1 MHKFVT
7 ITPNHQGRTKMLQ
20 THIVKLATTSSP
32 RAEAS
37 KPAQVD
43 KGDKATKVKT
53 IASDKVNVKEETHV
67 SQASTVQHPITS
79 SKATIINVFTDG
91 SCIQSSKNKH
101 NRPAGYACVF
111 PEYPSF
117 NFAAKL
123 EGKEKT
129 NNRAEYT
136 ACIMALKIAN
146 KIDPT
151 YSSILYVHTDSE
163 LMINSLTKWVPGWK
177 SKGWKKADGSP
188 VKNVDLLKVLDEQL
202 KQRMVVFKHV
212 RAHTGKT
219 DWSSIHNDLADRMA
233 KKAALSP

>member
-7 ITPNHQGRTKMLQ
+7 ITPNSQGRTKMLQ
-20 THIVKLATTSSP
+20 TQIVKLTTTSA

-37 KPAQVD
+37 KMPHKETDNKD
-43 KGDKATKVKT
+43 KNNEKDKEKATEKVKET
-53 IASDKVNVKEETHV
+53 QPLLPKAS
-67 SQASTVQHPITS
+67 
-79 SKATIINVFTDG
+79 IINVFTDG
-91 SCIQSSKNKH
+91 SCIQSGKNKQ

-117 NFAAKL
+117 NYAAKL

-129 NNRAEYT
+129 NNRAEYA

-151 YSSILYVHTDSE
+151 HTNILYVHTDSE
-163 LMINSLTKWVPGWK
+163 LMINSLTKWLPGWK

-188 VKNVDLLKVLDEQL
+188 VKNVDLLKVLDESL
-202 KQRMVVFKHV
+202 KHRVVVFKHV

-219 DWSSIHNDLADRMA
+219 DWASLHNDLADRMA